1 MHTRSL
7 SLRTLLLGAILVWG
21 GGCLGGASAP
31 TRFYTL
37 VPVAVPPTEA
47 NPSAAER
54 GPAIGVGP
62 VTLPGYLDRREI
74 VTRRGRDE
82 IELGE
87 FDLWSEPLKDGAT
100 RVLGE
105 DLAILLRR
113 SGRTRRGSRW
123 LRTALVQA
131 AWAAS
136 HTKATYLSAQYRRL
150 ARRRGKKKALVA
162 LAHTLLVMCYEV
174 LRKGEAYRELGAD
187 YLDKLTPERRT
198 QQLVRQLE
206 QLGHKVTLEPGEA
219 A

>member
-1 MHTRSL
+1 MRSHDL
-7 SLRTLLLGAILVWG
+7 CLRALLLGAILVWG

-47 NPSAAER
+47 SPITGDR

-87 FDLWSEPLKDGAT
+87 FDRWSEQLKDGAT

-105 DLAILLRR
+105 DLAILLRTDR
-113 SGRTRRGSRW
+113 VALPSGRGSLPVQYQVIVEVARFEGVAGADVTLEARWRILGGDGKELALRRSTVTEVVG
-123 LRTALVQA
+123 APG
-131 AWAAS
+131 
-136 HTKATYLSAQYRRL
+136 Y
-150 ARRRGKKKALVA
+150 GALVA
-162 LAHTLLVMCYEV
+162 AMS
-174 LRKGEAYRELGAD
+174 RALGA
-187 YLDKLTPERRT
+187 
-198 QQLVRQLE
+198 
-206 QLGHKVTLEPGEA
+206 LGRDIATAIRDLPQ
-219 A
+219 